1 MLPHYIRN
9 ALAAIACIVVSA
21 HPLPASAQTSRDVK
35 VSGVGTRKC
44 TEWQQWREAR
54 NGEAQATALEWAQGF
69 IAGHNIYSRSGANSI
84 VADNKL
90 LLPLI
95 DNYCQHNAASPL
107 FNAVVEITQNL
118 GGARINM
125 APKATPQSAPR
136 ANKNER
142 ES

>member
-1 MLPHYIRN
+1 MLIHRFRTVFAACLSII
-9 ALAAIACIVVSA
+9 ALVYPA
-21 HPLPASAQTSRDVK
+21 PASAQGARDVK

-44 TEWQQWREAR
+44 TEWQQWRTAR
-54 NGEAQATALEWAQGF
+54 NGEARATALEWAQGF
-69 IAGHNIYSRSGANSI
+69 ISGHNVYSRGGVNSI

-95 DNYCQHNAASPL
+95 DNYCQRNAESPL